1 MSARENHPTAAP
13 TGCRLFSRGVIFT
26 RARVSLAL
34 LPLRKNGGLLESNG
48 TREIES
54 PALQWYTIQINTYF
68 SKFWFSKLWLF
79 KQKLSPHNIIQM
91 PFWWICILWFILRCR
106 DEKWWPA
113 SVFSAKE
120 QSLGCSHQPS
130 RSWKTPERTTRTR
143 IGETGVWKKGMKGSK
158 CEEFEQHHQFKLTWN
173 P

>member
-1 MSARENHPTAAP
+1 M
-13 TGCRLFSRGVIFT
+13 
-26 RARVSLAL
+26 
-34 LPLRKNGGLLESNG
+34 
-48 TREIES
+48 
-54 PALQWYTIQINTYF
+54 NTYF

-130 RSWKTPERTTRTR
+130 RSWKTPEKNYVDKN
-143 IGETGVWKKGMKGSK
+143 GWNGGMKKRDEAKQVRRIWTAPPVQVNTEPLAIWRYSALWEKMKISELLAFETAKMGSVFNTKRESK
-158 CEEFEQHHQFKLTWN
+158 C
-173 P
+173 

>member
-1 MSARENHPTAAP
+1 M
-13 TGCRLFSRGVIFT
+13 
-26 RARVSLAL
+26 
-34 LPLRKNGGLLESNG
+34 
-48 TREIES
+48 
-54 PALQWYTIQINTYF
+54 NTYF

-130 RSWKTPERTTRTR
+130 RSWKTPEKTTWIRM
-143 IGETGVWKKGMKGSK
+143 GETGVWKKGMKRSK
-158 CEEFEQHHQFKLTWN
+158 WEEFKQHHQFKLTRN
-173 P
+173 PKPVDDSEFWEKMKISELLALETAKMGSVFNTKQESKC